1 MVTRDNMSNW
11 QTHNIAQSTRSMT
24 ERSTPSDPM
33 FLNQHLGIIKSPAR
47 QSHVVHPQPGYQ
59 TQRDSFGVFRPARGC
74 LAPDRSSS
82 ADSAEIRNAAP
93 AELLSGAKQPLADR
107 MWLTD
112 PAAPDPVN
120 MASPG
125 RYQLLA
131 CELSYFSGKIR
142 PYLRYKNIPFDSV
155 TATEEVYEKM
165 IYPRVGWNVVPV
177 VITPDD
183 KTLQDTTSMIEY
195 LERKHPEPSVL
206 PTTPWSFMEQRKFV
220 DLQFGRAAAP
230 TSPPLE
236 QMDNPQRFISYENFK
251 NSPQILGINEE
262 TIPEIE
268 RSYKGFLDDF
278 QTHLSR
284 YPYLLGDK
292 PCVADF
298 AFCGPLYPHLYRDPV
313 PADLMGYGD
322 FMWPPVL
329 IVRPTNLP
337 QNAPRRGY
345 PFKVGFLMRCRAPV
359 VACWVETMI
368 GVLRESPADVYTV
381 VDGKAVKAPPPQ
393 VQPGFLPNDEIPET
407 LFPILQRMFTEQGPV
422 LLDAIQKFKEY
433 IKESGDDTDLMR
445 VVGVHD
451 FRLGNVTSVRGVFV
465 YPLWMLQRITD
476 YYTGLSPGQQRAVDR
491 FLDRFQGGHELVKAD
506 LSRCRVERK
515 SVGVR
520 LARPGNAKL

>member
-1 MVTRDNMSNW
+1 M
-11 QTHNIAQSTRSMT
+11 
-24 ERSTPSDPM
+24 
-33 FLNQHLGIIKSPAR
+33 
-47 QSHVVHPQPGYQ
+47 
-59 TQRDSFGVFRPARGC
+59 
-74 LAPDRSSS
+74 
-82 ADSAEIRNAAP
+82 
-93 AELLSGAKQPLADR
+93 
-107 MWLTD
+107 
-112 PAAPDPVN
+112 VN

-206 PTTPWSFMEQRKFV
+206 PQTPIQTLVSMLLELYADEWLLIPAMHYRWSFMEQRKFV

-313 PADLMGYGD
+313 P
-322 FMWPPVL
+322 
-329 IVRPTNLP
+329 
-337 QNAPRRGY
+337 
-345 PFKVGFLMRCRAPV
+345 GFLMRCRAPV

-476 YYTGLSPGQQRAVDR
+476 YYSGLSPGQQRAVDR